1 MIKVNKPIN
10 LSQLDKEY
18 NSQGLNGILDENG
31 NHIAVGLTPNNQG
44 DESEL
49 KLIIDKHIAL
59 EENLEYL
66 TARKN
71 VLDKLGINE
80 DEAKLLLS

>member
-18 NSQGLNGILDENG
+18 NSQGLNGILDDDG
-31 NHIAVGLTPNNQG
+31 NYIAVGLTPNNKG

-49 KLIIDKHIAL
+49 KSIIEKHIAV
-59 EENLEYL
+59 EENWEYS

-71 VLDKLGINE
+71 IIEKLGLTQE
-80 DEAKLLLS
+80 EAKLLFS